1 MGGCIP
7 CSPIFLMSLTT
18 VFPQIKW
25 ENRFH
30 GYHGRSC
37 LVTVDGT
44 DFWIC
49 EPKPFAKDF
58 YSHKFA
64 KAGLRYEVGVCIQ
77 TGLIVWINGPFAAGK
92 YNDITIFRSKMIYE
106 LLDWEMVEADQG
118 YVGQPN
124 KIRVKY
130 ELGASENQ
138 FEAKARARA
147 RGETIN
153 GRFKNFCIL
162 TDRYRHKISMHS
174 YVLCA
179 VAVLTQISL
188 TTVSPAFKVNYPA
201 HDNFY

>member
-1 MGGCIP
+1 MFTKI
-7 CSPIFLMSLTT
+7 LLTSLTI
-18 VFPQIKW
+18 VFLQIKW

-30 GYHGRSC
+30 GYCGGSR
-37 LVTVDGT
+37 LVMVNGT

-49 EPKPFAKDF
+49 EPNPFTKDF
-58 YSHKFA
+58 YSHKLP
-64 KAGLRYEVGVCIQ
+64 KARLCYEAGVCIQ
-77 TGLIVWINGPFAAGK
+77 TGLIVWINEPFAAGK

-118 YVGQPN
+118 YVGQLN

-130 ELGASENQ
+130 ELGVSENQ

-147 RGETIN
+147 RGEMIN
-153 GRFKNFCIL
+153 GRFKNFCML
-162 TDRYRHKISMHS
+162 TDRYRHQISMHS
-174 YVLCA
+174 YVICA

-188 TTVSPAFKVNYPA
+188 STVSPTFKVNYPA